1 MKTIYHQEKYKHV
14 NVKRNQ
20 QIYASK
26 KLKKKINAIV
36 SHASELIAIFM
47 NKCLNYTKMNFIK
60 FNLTLTLSPLGPSRP
75 GKPCNPWN
83 KQ

>member
-1 MKTIYHQEKYKHV
+1 MKTIYHKEKYKHV

-36 SHASELIAIFM
+36 SHASELIAISIYEQVLKLHQDEF
-47 NKCLNYTKMNFIK
+47 Y
-60 FNLTLTLSPLGPSRP
+60 
-75 GKPCNPWN
+75 
-83 KQ
+83 

>member
-1 MKTIYHQEKYKHV
+1 MKTIYYQEKYKHV

-36 SHASELIAIFM
+36 SHASKLIAISIYEQVLKLHQDEF
-47 NKCLNYTKMNFIK
+47 Y
-60 FNLTLTLSPLGPSRP
+60 
-75 GKPCNPWN
+75 
-83 KQ
+83 

>member
-47 NKCLNYTKMNFIK
+47 NKCLKLHQDEFY
-60 FNLTLTLSPLGPSRP
+60 
-75 GKPCNPWN
+75 
-83 KQ
+83 